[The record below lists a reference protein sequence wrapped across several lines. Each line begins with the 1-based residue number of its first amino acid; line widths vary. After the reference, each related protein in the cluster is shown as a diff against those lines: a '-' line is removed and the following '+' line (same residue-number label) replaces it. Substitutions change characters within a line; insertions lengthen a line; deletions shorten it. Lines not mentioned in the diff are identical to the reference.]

1 MSEKTWDVKVI
12 LEREAIFEVQV
23 EADTEDEAIELA
35 KSNVWADDYDYE
47 ERAAS
52 TIMCE
57 SYEAEEQIEM
67 LLCPICEIQHASNT
81 EPGINIDDFNESEK
95 VIYTP

>member
-1 MSEKTWDVKVI
+1 MSEKTWDVRVR

-23 EADTEDEAIELA
+23 EADTENEAIELA

-47 ERAAS
+47 ERAA
-52 TIMCE
+52 TCIIDE

-67 LLCPICEIQHASNT
+67 LLCPVCELQHASNT